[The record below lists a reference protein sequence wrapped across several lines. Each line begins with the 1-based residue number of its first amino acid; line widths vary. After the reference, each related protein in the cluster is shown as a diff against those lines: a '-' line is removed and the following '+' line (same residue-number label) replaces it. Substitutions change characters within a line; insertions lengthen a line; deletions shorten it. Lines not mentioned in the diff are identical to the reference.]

1 MTAGFMALLDVSIV
15 NVAIPALQGEFG
27 ASASDISWVASGFA
41 LTFAVTLVPAGRL
54 GDERG
59 RRRMLLLGIAAFT
72 ATSALCG
79 LAPTPGWLV
88 AGRLLQGAA
97 CGLMNPQV
105 IGMIQQ
111 LFPDASRARALG
123 LYGGVVAVSTAI
135 GPLVGGLLLQWAD
148 WRWVFVVNLPIGA
161 VALVVGNRL
170 LPTDP
175 DDRPRRSLDLV
186 GTALLGVVVLTVM
199 YVLIEAEQGST
210 DWWLLAVGAVL
221 LAAFLAWERRYRGQP
236 LVDLGL
242 LRDRGYSTGIVLALL
257 YFAGY
262 TGIFLVITLFLQQ
275 GLHYTPLQSGLSTV
289 PIAIGSAITATYSGR
304 LVFRLGRTLILTGI
318 LTTAAGVALAALL
331 VDRGG
336 PLLPLALLITGL
348 GSGLVFSPNQALAL
362 RGVPP
367 REGST
372 AGAVLQTCQRIGTA
386 IGTALAGSLLFG
398 ELARTHDFRPAAALG
413 LWGSA
418 LTLTLAAFAGAF
430 TRRGR
435 DLRREEE

>member
-27 ASASDISWVASGFA
+27 ASSADISWVAAGFA
-41 LTFAVTLVPAGRL
+41 LTFGVALVPAGRL

-59 RRRMLLLGIAAFT
+59 RRRMLLIGLAAFT

-88 AGRLLQGAA
+88 VARLLQGAA

-111 LFPDASRARALG
+111 LFPGDSRARALG
-123 LYGGVVAVSTAI
+123 LYGGVVAVSTAV
-135 GPLVGGLLLQWAD
+135 GPVVGGLLLQWAD
-148 WRWVFVVNLPIGA
+148 WRGVFFVNVPIGVA
-161 VALVVGNRL
+161 ALVVGKNL
-170 LPTDP
+170 LPRDP
-175 DDRPRRSLDLV
+175 TDRPRRSLDLV
-186 GTALLGVVVLTVM
+186 GAALLGTAVFTVM
-199 YVLIEAEQGST
+199 YMLIEA
-210 DWWLLAVGAVL
+210 DHWWLLTVAAAL
-221 LAAFLAWERRYRGQP
+221 TTAFLAWERRYEGQP
-236 LVDLGL
+236 LVDLQL
-242 LRDRGYSTGIVLALL
+242 LGDRGYATGIVLALL
-257 YFAGY
+257 YYAGY

-275 GLHYTPLQSGLSTV
+275 GLHYTPLQSGLSMT

-304 LVFRLGRTLILTGI
+304 LVFRLGRTLILTGV
-318 LTTAAGVALAALL
+318 LTTAAGIALAALL
-331 VDRGG
+331 IGDHTE
-336 PLLPLALLITGL
+336 LLPAALLVTGL

-367 REGST
+367 QDGST

-398 ELARTHDFRPAAALG
+398 ELARTDDFRPAAALG

-418 LTLTLAAFAGAF
+418 LTLALAALAGGF

-435 DLRREEE
+435 HLRREEES

>member
-41 LTFAVTLVPAGRL
+41 LTFGVALVPSGRL

-59 RRRMLLLGIAAFT
+59 RRRMLLIGLTAFT

-79 LAPTPGWLV
+79 FAPTPGWLV
-88 AGRLLQGAA
+88 VARLLQGAA

-111 LFPDASRARALG
+111 LFPGTSRARALG
-123 LYGGVVAVSTAI
+123 FYGGVVAVSTAI
-135 GPLVGGLLLQWAD
+135 GPVVGGLLLQVAD
-148 WRWVFVVNLPIGA
+148 WRWVFFVNLPIG
-161 VALVVGNRL
+161 VLALVAGSRL
-170 LPTDP
+170 LPPDP
-175 DDRPRRSLDLV
+175 TDRPRRSLDLV
-186 GTALLGVVVLTVM
+186 GAALLGFAVFTVM
-199 YVLIEAEQGST
+199 YVLIEAEQGGAH
-210 DWWLLAVGAVL
+210 WWLLAVGAVV

-257 YFAGY
+257 YYAGY

-275 GLHYTPLQSGLSTV
+275 GLHYTPLQSGLSTA

-304 LVFRLGRTLILTGI
+304 LVFRLGRTLILTGV
-318 LTTAAGVALAALL
+318 LTTASGITLAALL
-331 VDRGG
+331 V
-336 PLLPLALLITGL
+336 PEHVVWLPLALLVTGL

-362 RGVPP
+362 RGVPT
-367 REGST
+367 RDGST

-386 IGTALAGSLLFG
+386 IGTAMAGSLLFG
-398 ELARTHDFRPAAALG
+398 ELARADDFRPAAALG

-418 LTLTLAAFAGAF
+418 LTLALAAFAAAF